1 MLPSGCLSKWLPSGC
16 LSKWLQ
22 LAATGCQVAAK
33 RLPSGCL
40 SKWLPSGWKWRLRL
54 AATGCQVVGKW
65 LQVAASGCRVA
76 AWASAASGCQVAA
89 LVSGCQVAAGTC
101 ATSWTEGVYWSPRRG
116 LFPSSSGHKRGSLGF
131 ALPLLR
137 GKDLFIT
144 KCVAGTMHSLDCFF
158 PWRST
163 SSVYHE
169 SRIPVAWSLGQ
180 AISSL
185 SLMSWSLSASGPIC
199 PAGRH
204 CHGDYRAAASFALP
218 RT

>member
-1 MLPSGCLSKWLPSGC
+1 MSVYHHYTHIVNAFCSVEGATTPTLKNAPSILSPLCSSLWPFGVFFWPFAGGSGPFD
-16 LSKWLQ
+16 LGP
-22 LAATGCQVAAK
+22 A
-33 RLPSGCL
+33 P
-40 SKWLPSGWKWRLRL
+40 LRL
-54 AATGCQVVGKW
+54 
-65 LQVAASGCRVA
+65 
-76 AWASAASGCQVAA
+76 
-89 LVSGCQVAAGTC
+89 GTC

-144 KCVAGTMHSLDCFF
+144 KCVAGTIHSLDCFF

-169 SRIPVAWSLGQ
+169 SRIPVVWSLGQ

-204 CHGDYRAAASFALP
+204 CHGDYRAAASIALP